1 MNKGHL
7 PEQMR
12 AQYFYENGTVNL
24 CYKSL
29 KDLGETKNVTLPKI
43 NTRPGSMV
51 FGDVGYAILQIPPT
65 KAPRNYVLYW
75 IGMC

>member
-43 NTRPGSMV
+43 NTRPGSQNLL
-51 FGDVGYAILQIPPT
+51 AIFD
-65 KAPRNYVLYW
+65 
-75 IGMC
+75 